1 MVFRN
6 EYAFLSNM
14 FPSTI
19 TLNGLTFSCAE
30 SAFQAYKCTA
40 HDDVLRLQA
49 MNGVN
54 AKSFGRTVK
63 MRSDW
68 NTFRLTA
75 MYHVLKAKFIQ
86 HPELLAK
93 LKAISTPIVEDNTWH
108 DTYWGVCNNVGQ
120 NHLGIILDELKEIL

>member
-30 SAFQAYKCTA
+30 SAFQAYKCA
-40 HDDVLRLQA
+40 ELDDVLRLQT

-68 NTFRLTA
+68 DTFRLTA

-108 DTYWGVCNNVGQ
+108 DTFWGRCNGTGSN
-120 NHLGIILDELKEIL
+120 NLGIILEKIKQEL